1 MQGIRRRT
9 RVWRGSRGRTGWIVA
24 VFWSFAFL
32 AVSAVGDSLSSKQN
46 HADRSSAT
54 DAETP
59 GVPDRPGASA
69 ASGTVRRIESDGRV
83 EEVVVTG
90 ERITDLTL
98 EERREIYRQLSQGR
112 SLYSKND
119 YKRAFP
125 LLLKTA
131 EHGFKDAQARVGYIY
146 LQGLGEVPRN
156 DSTAIGWLGVA
167 AAGNSAPEIQNYFN
181 DMWSRVPEKYV
192 PYLEEVV
199 EKYESKYGEQA
210 TGVRCA
216 MRRPA
221 GSHLKQL
228 SCYFERDLSFVENK
242 MLDDFLRDS
251 TQAPTVIGVRPEDS
265 VVLQPTPTE
274 AD

>member
-1 MQGIRRRT
+1 MQGIRGRT
-9 RVWRGSRGRTGWIVA
+9 RVFRGSRRGSVWIVA
-24 VFWSFAFL
+24 AFSSLALL
-32 AVSAVGDSLSSKQN
+32 AVAAPGDSQSSKQN

-59 GVPDRPGASA
+59 DVPDHHGTSA
-69 ASGTVRRIESDGRV
+69 TSGTGRRIESDGRV

-90 ERITDLTL
+90 ERIGDLTS

-112 SLYSKND
+112 SLYSRND

-146 LQGLGEVPRN
+146 LQGLGEVPRD

-167 AAGNSAPEIQNYFN
+167 ASGNSSPGIQNYFN
-181 DMWSRVPEKYV
+181 DIWSSVPERYV

-199 EKYESKYGEQA
+199 EEYETKYGESA
-210 TGVRCA
+210 TGVTCA

-221 GSHLKQL
+221 GSHLSQL
-228 SCYFERDLSFVENK
+228 SCYFERDLTFVENK
-242 MLDDFLRDS
+242 MLDDFLRDATES
-251 TQAPTVIGVRPEDS
+251 PRVIGVRPEDS
-265 VVLQPTPTE
+265 VVSPPTGNETE
-274 AD
+274 

>member
-1 MQGIRRRT
+1 MQVIRT
-9 RVWRGSRGRTGWIVA
+9 RTWRGSRRGTGWIVA
-24 VFWSFAFL
+24 VYSSLALL
-32 AVSAVGDSLSSKQN
+32 AVPALGDSQSSSQN
-46 HADRSSAT
+46 DADRSSAT
-54 DAETP
+54 DAATQ
-59 GVPDRPGASA
+59 VPDHHGASA
-69 ASGTVRRIESDGRV
+69 TSDTVRRVESDGRV

-90 ERITDLTL
+90 ERITHLTSD
-98 EERREIYRQLSQGR
+98 ERREIYRQLSQGR
-112 SLYSKND
+112 SLYSRSD

-167 AAGNSAPEIQNYFN
+167 ASGNSAPGIQNYFN
-181 DMWSRVPEKYV
+181 DIWGGVPEKYV

-199 EKYESKYGEQA
+199 EEYESKYGEKA
-210 TGVRCA
+210 TGVTCA

-228 SCYFERDLSFVENK
+228 SCYFERDLTFVENK
-242 MLDDFLRDS
+242 MLDDFFRD
-251 TQAPTVIGVRPEDS
+251 TTEAPTVIGVRPEDS
-265 VVLQPTPTE
+265 VVPVPTGNETE
-274 AD
+274 

>member
-9 RVWRGSRGRTGWIVA
+9 RVWRGSHGRTGWIVA
-24 VFWSFAFL
+24 VLWSFAFL

-46 HADRSSAT
+46 HDDRSSAT

-59 GVPDRPGASA
+59 GVPDRPGAST

-83 EEVVVTG
+83 EEVFVTG

-131 EHGFKDAQARVGYIY
+131 EHGFKDAQARLGYIY
-146 LQGLGEVPRN
+146 LRGLGEVPRN

-167 AAGNSAPEIQNYFN
+167 ASGNSAPDIQNYFN
-181 DMWSRVPEKYV
+181 DMWSRVPERYV

-199 EKYESKYGEQA
+199 EEYESKYGEDA
-210 TGVRCA
+210 TGVTCT

-228 SCYFERDLSFVENK
+228 SCYFERDLTFVENK

-251 TQAPTVIGVRPEDS
+251 TEAPMVIGVRPEES
-265 VVLQPTPTE
+265 VASVPTE
-274 AD
+274 NQTE